1 MQNFIYQRK
10 TELVF
15 GKEMLDNL
23 PKELKR
29 NNATKVLLTYGMNS
43 IKKTGL
49 YDQVVTLLN
58 ENNIPFVELSGI
70 KPNPEV
76 DTCRTGVKLIEEN
89 NIDFVLAVGG
99 GSVIDNSKHMILAH
113 AVGKDIWDII
123 KEPTLMKGVPADKF
137 IGIGTIL
144 TISATGSEM
153 NNGGVI
159 SNPEVTEKM
168 STGHPLLTPA
178 FSFLDPTQL
187 QTLPRKQ
194 REAGLSDTMSHL
206 LEMYFTSHQDEGFPD
221 RMVEGLMVNLL
232 NYADDY
238 LEDNL
243 DYDANAQVMLTATYA
258 LNGITGLGK
267 ASGDWS
273 THGIEHDLSARTDI
287 THGIGLALI
296 HPRTLEV
303 YLKGDL
309 EQGRPLTKFVNLGR
323 EVFKLDDSQA
333 DEVIAKETVYL
344 IKYEFSKWIENKLLP
359 DYGIENYDYQ
369 PSIDFVLNN
378 HEVNDIY
385 HTFTKEDL
393 EYIYKEII

>member
-1 MQNFIYQRK
+1 
-10 TELVF
+10 
-15 GKEMLDNL
+15 
-23 PKELKR
+23 
-29 NNATKVLLTYGMNS
+29 MNS

>member
-15 GKEMLDNL
+15 GKDMLHKL
-23 PKELKR
+23 PDELKR
-29 NNATKVLLTYGMNS
+29 NGATKVLLTYGMNS

-49 YDQVVTLLN
+49 YDKVVSLLN
-58 ENNIPFVELSGI
+58 DNNIPFVELSGI

-76 DTCRTGVKLIEEN
+76 DTCRQGVKLIEEN

-99 GSVIDNSKHMILAH
+99 GSVIDNSKHMILSH

-123 KEPTLMKGVPADKF
+123 KDPTLMKGADKTKF

-168 STGHPLLTPA
+168 ATGHPLLTPT
-178 FSFLDPTQL
+178 FSFLDPTVL
-187 QTLPRKQ
+187 ETLPLKQ
-194 REAGLSDTMSHL
+194 RQAGLSDTMSHL
-206 LEMYFTSHQDEGFPD
+206 LEMYFTSHEDEGFPD
-221 RMVEGLMVNLL
+221 RMIEGLMVNLI

-243 DYDANAQVMLTATYA
+243 YYEANAQVMLTATYA

-303 YLKGDL
+303 YLKGDI
-309 EQGRPLTKFVNLGR
+309 EQGRPLTKFINLGR
-323 EVFKLDDSQA
+323 EVFKLDDTK
-333 DEVIAKETVYL
+333 DEEAIAKETVYL
-344 IKYEFSKWIENKLLP
+344 IKYEFSKWIEDNKLP
-359 DYGIENYDYQ
+359 DYGVTNYDYEASVDWLLKSDQ
-369 PSIDFVLNN
+369 LN
-378 HEVNDIY
+378 DCY
-385 HTFTKEDL
+385 HKFTKEDL
-393 EYIYKEII
+393 EYIYEKII